1 MKLENILRK
10 PIALTEKATRMRTS
24 ANQVMFE
31 VLRDADKIQIREA
44 VEKLF
49 NVKVTSVNTLIMR
62 GKERRMGKGYAKLQN
77 WKKAIVTL
85 KAGDSIDFFSS
96 TESES

>member
-1 MKLENILRK
+1 MKLEAILKK
-10 PIALTEKATRMRTS
+10 PIALTEKATRMRAS

-31 VLRDADKIQIREA
+31 VLINADKLQIREA

-62 GKERRMGKGYAKLQN
+62 GKDKRMGKGYAKLQN

-96 TESES
+96 NQES